1 MEIISTY
8 GGGSDIKLTTA
19 EGEDF
24 NILNVIGKRGAQY
37 AACLEE
43 TRYGVEECRSEYLK
57 EETVGKV

>member
-1 MEIISTY
+1 M
-8 GGGSDIKLTTA
+8 KLTTA

-37 AACLEE
+37 AACIEE

-57 EETVGKV
+57 EETVWKV